1 MTRRILAAL
10 ALALAALTGC
20 TTDDDTWTRGY
31 PPCAQEDSPGPCYW
45 DAQERG
51 NGTGHS
57 FVVHPDGVY
66 EYTNK

>member
-1 MTRRILAAL
+1 MTRRIA
-10 ALALAALTGC
+10 ALALAALATLTAC
-20 TTDDDTWTRGY
+20 TTDDGWTRGY

-57 FVVHPDGVY
+57 FVVHADDTL
-66 EYTNK
+66 EYVDR